1 MINSTVSR
9 ESAPKSFVKDA
20 SGVTSDAST
29 PNFSTMM
36 LFTFYAISDIL
47 ILFWGSKTLQRLE
60 LKLNLSNKFHS
71 N

>member
-1 MINSTVSR
+1 MINSTVSK

-36 LFTFYAISDIL
+36 LLTFSAISDIL
-47 ILFWGSKTLQRLE
+47 LKFLGLKNDANIRIFNWIIKQFLF
-60 LKLNLSNKFHS
+60 
-71 N
+71 

>member
-1 MINSTVSR
+1 
-9 ESAPKSFVKDA
+9 VKDA

-36 LFTFYAISDIL
+36 LFTFSAISDIL